1 MALNLAPSLALVGML
16 GFRHGFDADHIAAV
30 DGMTR
35 ARQLHHSYWSARRV
49 GLQFALGHSAAILAA
64 SLLLGT
70 PAVSAAGAIGAS
82 LTLSLRRGGLILPLI
97 VLPLL
102 TPAVIFG
109 TGMVVEVQTGL
120 ATGALGFLAAF
131 SLVTVLL
138 SPFVAAMA
146 VRLNLAG

>member
-1 MALNLAPSLALVGML
+1 M
-16 GFRHGFDADHIAAV
+16 
-30 DGMTR
+30 
-35 ARQLHHSYWSARRV
+35 
-49 GLQFALGHSAAILAA
+49 
-64 SLLLGT
+64 
-70 PAVSAAGAIGAS
+70 
-82 LTLSLRRGGLILPLI
+82 RRGGLILPLI